1 MLKFPRAESIKM
13 IQQLAEKYVNIKS
26 FHLALDAMP
35 GQIRQMGKKFED
47 AGLTIV
53 SCGTI
58 VFSPALFLPGAAA
71 LSPSLP
77 RGVK

>member
-1 MLKFPRAESIKM
+1 
-13 IQQLAEKYVNIKS
+13 
-26 FHLALDAMP
+26 
-35 GQIRQMGKKFED
+35 MGKEFED

-53 SCGTI
+53 CCGTV